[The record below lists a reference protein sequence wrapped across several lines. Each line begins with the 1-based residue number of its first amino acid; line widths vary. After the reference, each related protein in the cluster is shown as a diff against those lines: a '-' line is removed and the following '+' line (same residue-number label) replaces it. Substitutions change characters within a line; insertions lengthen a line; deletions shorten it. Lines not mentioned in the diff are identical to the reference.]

1 MVAPSSK
8 TILWVGMWLSWLSVG
23 FSMLLMQIWLPAV
36 AIFFNSHSQLSVQ
49 TLTILVWSPCAIA
62 GINIFVHDKKNQALV
77 AIPLFEHMKT

>member
-36 AIFFNSHSQLSVQ
+36 ASFFLSHSQLSVQ
-49 TLTILVWSPCAIA
+49 TLTILVWSHVQLQVLTSLCMI
-62 GINIFVHDKKNQALV
+62 KKTK
-77 AIPLFEHMKT
+77 HW